1 MQFNDGARE
10 HSQSS
15 VSGSYILRGTTNCCQ
30 WCFPNRRQYKLV
42 SAVVPLKPRHYTT
55 TLQMLHFIFFS
66 TTIST
71 EYFNM
76 RHTLCFSLQNA
87 ICFVMLFFLVPVLFT
102 FYIQGVLKFKCKIRV
117 PKVNWLLTKTLSFM
131 MKGNQGLQRQFN
143 GLLIMGI
150 IMPETCWAVSV
161 RQSNRFYDWLLQLV
175 RRFIWVIF
183 LKFLTPSILINSF
196 SFTKLNAHTVVLRL
210 KMENVLR
217 NASLGDFVI
226 VRISYSAFTQT

>member
-1 MQFNDGARE
+1 MTSGRSIGQTHPLCILKLVVLRHMVATLPRFTDTQFNDGARE
-10 HSQSS
+10 YSQSS
-15 VSGSYILRGTTNCCQ
+15 FSGSYILRGTTNCCQ

-117 PKVNWLLTKTLSFM
+117 PKVN
-131 MKGNQGLQRQFN
+131 
-143 GLLIMGI
+143 
-150 IMPETCWAVSV
+150 
-161 RQSNRFYDWLLQLV
+161 
-175 RRFIWVIF
+175 
-183 LKFLTPSILINSF
+183 
-196 SFTKLNAHTVVLRL
+196 
-210 KMENVLR
+210 
-217 NASLGDFVI
+217 
-226 VRISYSAFTQT
+226 